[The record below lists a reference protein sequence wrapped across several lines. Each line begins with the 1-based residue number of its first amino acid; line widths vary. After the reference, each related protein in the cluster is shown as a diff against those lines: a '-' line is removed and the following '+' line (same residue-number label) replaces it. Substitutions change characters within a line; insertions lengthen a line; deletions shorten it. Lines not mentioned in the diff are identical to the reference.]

1 MKQMSKLVVTLF
13 IAIASTLSAQEKII
27 AIQAGKLIDGKSD
40 AIQTGMT
47 ILIQGNRIA
56 EVGKNVKIPN
66 GAQTINLSNA
76 TVLPGLID
84 AHTHVLLQGDV
95 TQAEYDEQI
104 YKESIPYR
112 TIRAVAAVRDVE
124 TEGAMYADI
133 DVKKA
138 INNGVIPRPRMWIST
153 RAMAPTGAW

>member
-1 MKQMSKLVVTLF
+1 VITAPASLLF
-13 IAIASTLSAQEKII
+13 SQEKTI
-27 AIQAGKLIDGKSD
+27 ALQAGKLIDGKSD
-40 AIQTGMT
+40 SPQTGIT
-47 ILIQGNRIA
+47 ILIKGNRIA
-56 EVGKNVKIPN
+56 EVGKNIKIPN
-66 GAQTINLSNA
+66 DAQTINLGNA

-84 AHTHVLLQGDV
+84 AHTHILLQGDV